1 MSVAVRAASGPA
13 KADFPDNRFYIGDCL
28 PVLADLTVQH
38 GAFAD
43 LVYLDPPFNS
53 ARLYNH
59 TFKGAKRTLPQ
70 KVAFTDTWKWTD
82 AAKKDFREFTE
93 KESPGTNGAEFLSA
107 MRFLLEKRDPST
119 LAYLTYMTRRIARIH
134 AAMKPTASIFL
145 HCDPT
150 AGHYLKLVMDAIFGR
165 ENCRNDIIWCY
176 TGPGSPKMRQFNRKS
191 DYIFWYSMGGMWTF
205 NQDDVRVP
213 YKDPKQTL
221 RKAFD
226 AGRGISAAEVDK
238 YRARGKILE
247 NWWTDIALAVRSP
260 KERLGYAT
268 QKPVALLRRIIT
280 ASSNPGDLVLDPFC
294 GCGTTI
300 AACHELK
307 RRFIGIDVARSAAQ
321 VIARRMHEQYSGFG
335 ELVVG
340 DKTPTN
346 IRGWGR
352 LLPKDEGREDAPEWA
367 RFQYDA
373 IAAIP
378 KAEQIEGEIQRT
390 AQMGG
395 DGGVDGLIHLERP
408 RTRTR
413 ASVVIQVKRKRT
425 PSMADVSDTMAAVDR
440 TGAFMG
446 LLITLN
452 PATDGMRKEAET
464 ICQRF
469 NGKHYPK
476 VAILTYDEVKAGK
489 YAESVP
495 YEYAVD
501 PEGGKQTGLTLRES

>member
-1 MSVAVRAASGPA
+1 MSAAVRAASGPA
-13 KADFPDNRFYIGDCL
+13 KAEFPDNRFYIGDCL
-28 PVLADLTVQH
+28 PVLADLTARH

-59 TFKGAKRTLPQ
+59 AFKGAKRTLPQ

-93 KESPGTNGAEFLSA
+93 KESPDTNGAEFLSA
-107 MRFLLEKRDPST
+107 MRSLLEKRDPST
-119 LAYLTYMTRRIARIH
+119 LAYLTYMIRRLARIQV
-134 AAMKPTASIFL
+134 AMKPTASIFL

-150 AGHYLKLVMDAIFGR
+150 AGHYLKLAMDAIFGR
-165 ENCRNDIIWCY
+165 KNCRNDIVWCY

-191 DYIFWYSMGGMWTF
+191 DYIFWYSMGGAWTF
-205 NQDDVRVP
+205 NQDAARVP
-213 YKDPKQTL
+213 HKDGGPH
-221 RKAFD
+221 
-226 AGRGISAAEVDK
+226 AGGFRG
-238 YRARGKILE
+238 GKISIQDEKYSRQGKIQE
-247 NWWTDIALAVRSP
+247 NWWTDIALAVRSS

-268 QKPVALLRRIIT
+268 QKPVALLRRIIA

-321 VIARRMHEQYSGFG
+321 VIARRMQEQYSGFG

-340 DKTPTN
+340 DKTPKN
-346 IRGWGR
+346 VRGWGR

-413 ASVVIQVKRKRT
+413 ASVVIQVKRKRK

-440 TGAFMG
+440 AGAFMG

-452 PATDGMRKEAET
+452 SASDGMRQEGET
-464 ICQRF
+464 IRQRF

-489 YAESVP
+489 YAEAVP

-501 PEGGKQTGLTLRES
+501 PEGGKQTGLNLRES